1 MKKFE
6 FVEKSSQFKEI
17 STRLMQLK
25 KEPLLEKELGNIE
38 HKLQEKDAESRL
50 KIAICG
56 QYSAGKSTLVYALT
70 NDDSVTIGQDIT
82 TSEVKAYPWNDLLIV
97 DTPGIHAGRPDH
109 DEISKEYIE
118 QADLLIYMLTIQGF
132 TREIGANFK
141 SLIME
146 KYLPKTMLLMNKR
159 NQEPAENEAN
169 WHRDTV
175 NFLGDAELLDK
186 LYFSIVDIEDYL
198 LGMKENIPE
207 LIEESNF
214 PEFVSHLN
222 QFAEDKG
229 LLGKLLSRVNIL
241 EAFLMLSIEQYSKSH
256 VQDEFTRRQK
266 RIVSKTLAEIKKCI
280 STERMRIRQDI
291 RQLGNRLSGLL
302 TDETIKEF
310 NQAVSDS
317 ELELEKILDT
327 SDLESNLE
335 QIVQDLGSEMQD
347 IEDAAESY
355 EQNLREL
362 IKKRGIA
369 EVDDVIDLSMFKK
382 GSMEVGK
389 LASSATREGVT
400 KVMHFFGHK
409 FKPWGATKLTKFIK
423 GVGAWLAGIGVVIDT
438 VSFFQDK
445 KHQEELQSKRTSI
458 REDFSSIEE
467 GVNEQFAAMENE
479 EGSIIYKLKKVLLD
493 LEKREREQLELV
505 EKKKELARQMQEI
518 KNDLDQLKLSIT

>member
-1 MKKFE
+1 
-6 FVEKSSQFKEI
+6 
-17 STRLMQLK
+17 
-25 KEPLLEKELGNIE
+25 
-38 HKLQEKDAESRL
+38 
-50 KIAICG
+50 
-56 QYSAGKSTLVYALT
+56 
-70 NDDSVTIGQDIT
+70 
-82 TSEVKAYPWNDLLIV
+82 
-97 DTPGIHAGRPDH
+97 
-109 DEISKEYIE
+109 
-118 QADLLIYMLTIQGF
+118 
-132 TREIGANFK
+132 
-141 SLIME
+141 
-146 KYLPKTMLLMNKR
+146 
-159 NQEPAENEAN
+159 
-169 WHRDTV
+169 
-175 NFLGDAELLDK
+175 
-186 LYFSIVDIEDYL
+186 
-198 LGMKENIPE
+198 
-207 LIEESNF
+207 
-214 PEFVSHLN
+214 
-222 QFAEDKG
+222 
-229 LLGKLLSRVNIL
+229 
-241 EAFLMLSIEQYSKSH
+241 
-256 VQDEFTRRQK
+256 
-266 RIVSKTLAEIKKCI
+266 
-280 STERMRIRQDI
+280 MRIRQDI